1 MSTEIKTDTAATE
14 GCAAVTGYV
23 VAATLTRAT
32 QEGYS
37 TRTETK
43 LLLWMGHAHSE
54 DEAVGAAVRQMMG
67 QSPGFTLQ
75 MHVVNTNPHTAKAE
89 ALSLS
94 EVDPPAAGSATVAQD
109 SRI

>member
-1 MSTEIKTDTAATE
+1 MNAATEGAKMSTEIKTDTAATE

-75 MHVVNTNPHTAKAE
+75 MHVVNTNPHT
-89 ALSLS
+89 S
-94 EVDPPAAGSATVAQD
+94 D
-109 SRI
+109 SQTKV